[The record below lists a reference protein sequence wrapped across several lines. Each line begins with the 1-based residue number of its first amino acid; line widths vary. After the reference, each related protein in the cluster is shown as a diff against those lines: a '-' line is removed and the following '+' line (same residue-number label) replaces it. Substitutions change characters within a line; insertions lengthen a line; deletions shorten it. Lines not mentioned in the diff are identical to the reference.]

1 MKDFL
6 SKNSPTTLNPTK
18 RIEWIDA
25 LRGFTMILVVFSH
38 IEVFGFGIPSN
49 TVNSFFSQFR
59 MPLFF
64 FISGFIA
71 FRAGEV
77 WDRKY
82 YTRQML
88 KKMRIQIIPTLFF
101 GLLFSIT
108 VFSHLHNQTPSSSIL
123 MFIDNPAKLGYWF
136 TIALLAMFVIYYS
149 VSFALARCKL
159 STRQAVLAAI
169 ALILYLI
176 TLAGSTTIYSYPVAR
191 WFSIFNFMLYF
202 QFFVFGNIFACYQ
215 ERIFRFL
222 QRPNIIAV
230 IILLLFGLF
239 IVNSFIKSSSLI
251 DSLVW
256 RVVSKMLVEVI
267 RYLGIL
273 SVVSAFRHY
282 EHSFSS
288 NTRIGRSLQYIGK
301 RTLDVYLLHYF
312 LIPQLPMVGDFFM
325 KAENTVL
332 LATCATILALL
343 VIAFCLMIS
352 NFIRTSPTLAY
363 YLFGVKKNKQGTPA
377 SNIDLK

>member
-6 SKNSPTTLNPTK
+6 SKNISTTLNPTK

-123 MFIDNPAKLGYWF
+123 MFE
-136 TIALLAMFVIYYS
+136 
-149 VSFALARCKL
+149 AR
-159 STRQAVLAAI
+159 T
-169 ALILYLI
+169 
-176 TLAGSTTIYSYPVAR
+176 
-191 WFSIFNFMLYF
+191 
-202 QFFVFGNIFACYQ
+202 
-215 ERIFRFL
+215 
-222 QRPNIIAV
+222 
-230 IILLLFGLF
+230 
-239 IVNSFIKSSSLI
+239 
-251 DSLVW
+251 
-256 RVVSKMLVEVI
+256 
-267 RYLGIL
+267 
-273 SVVSAFRHY
+273 
-282 EHSFSS
+282 
-288 NTRIGRSLQYIGK
+288 
-301 RTLDVYLLHYF
+301 
-312 LIPQLPMVGDFFM
+312 
-325 KAENTVL
+325 
-332 LATCATILALL
+332 
-343 VIAFCLMIS
+343 
-352 NFIRTSPTLAY
+352 
-363 YLFGVKKNKQGTPA
+363 
-377 SNIDLK
+377 